1 MLESIRC
8 TALLMLVLVLTGCS
22 PPAAQKDTRAPASA
36 MPPAL
41 VETIKV
47 AYTQVD
53 VPRDAPAQTF
63 SRHKV
68 DVRGRVDGYIEKWLF
83 KPGQMVTKGQV
94 LYVLD
99 QRPYLAQLA
108 EAHGKLK
115 EAQAD
120 KTFAEQ
126 QVSLAEARANLSQ
139 AEAVL
144 TKAKA
149 DFSRYKELVAQGA
162 VSQQDYDQA
171 VQNVKSAQANEKA
184 RLAAVRQAEV
194 STNTQID
201 SAQAKLLQQK
211 AALDNAELNVRYS
224 TITAPISG
232 QIGDSNIPVGGLVTA
247 NSQTPLTTIV
257 PLDPI
262 FVRFKVSEA
271 QHLWYVREHKG
282 AAPLLDLFLADGS
295 KFAYRGTVS
304 NTLNEIDRRTGTLE
318 IQASF
323 PNPQKLLLP
332 GQFVRV
338 QYILEHLDKAL
349 LVPVKAIKQ
358 TQNLQSVFVVNQENV
373 VQARTVTL
381 GQRVGEN
388 VIIEKGLQ
396 PGERVIV
403 EGSLAVR
410 PGAKVHIANENQQTA
425 SEKQVLK

>member
-1 MLESIRC
+1 
-8 TALLMLVLVLTGCS
+8 
-22 PPAAQKDTRAPASA
+22 

-41 VETIKV
+41 VETITV
-47 AYTQVD
+47 AYSPVD
-53 VPRDAPAQTF
+53 VTRDAPAQTF

-83 KPGQMVTKGQV
+83 KPGQMVAKGQT

-108 EAHGKLK
+108 EARGKMK

-139 AEAVL
+139 ADAVL

-149 DFSRYKELVAQGA
+149 DFTRYKELVAQGA
-162 VSQQDYDQA
+162 VSQQEYDQA
-171 VQNVKSAQANEKA
+171 VQNVSSAQANVKA
-184 RLAAVRQAEV
+184 RSAAVRQAEV

-201 SAQAKLLQQK
+201 SAQGKFLQQK
-211 AALDNAELNVRYS
+211 AAVDSAELNVRYS

-262 FVRFKVSEA
+262 WVRFKVSEA

-282 AAPLLDLFLADGS
+282 AAPALDLYLADGS
-295 KFAYRGTVS
+295 KFAYQGTVS

-332 GQFVRV
+332 GQFVRI
-338 QYILEHLDKAL
+338 QYIREHLDKAL
-349 LVPVKAIKQ
+349 LVPVKALKQ
-358 TQNLQSVFVVNQENV
+358 TQNLTSVFVVNRENII
-373 VQARTVTL
+373 QSRTIQT
-381 GQRVGEN
+381 GQRVGES
-388 VIIEKGLQ
+388 VIVDQGLSV
-396 PGERVIV
+396 GERVVV
-403 EGSLAVR
+403 EGSLAIR
-410 PGAKVHIANENQQTA
+410 PGAKVQVSNDKKSFEQYAGKPADENAHPTLRTA
-425 SEKQVLK
+425 SDKQVLK